1 MTTPKPK
8 LEPELRLFWRD
19 AEHLYELALEHFQAS
34 RSEGVCF
41 YCLQLKKK
49 LEKFIGKSEVNRIK
63 KTVNLYP
70 YCKKKR

>member
-1 MTTPKPK
+1 MIHTV
-8 LEPELRLFWRD
+8 EPRITLSCMD
-19 AEHLYELALEHFQAS
+19 AAHLYELALQHFQVS
-34 RSEGVCF
+34 RSEGICF
-41 YCLQLKKK
+41 LCLQLKKK